1 MALFGKDKEK
11 KTTAPEP
18 LPVPVT
24 ALAVSPIPVALPP
37 AVEPKKERT
46 KMAGPLTDALVNTMN
61 EVDRFTRKVKAVQA
75 AMEQTAVEGA
85 KLGSGSTE
93 LRACKRSITDLKNEL
108 KILWKALS

>member
-11 KTTAPEP
+11 KPAAEA
-18 LPVPVT
+18 VT
-24 ALAVSPIPVALPP
+24 PPATLPIPVALPQ
-37 AVEPKKERT
+37 AVEPKKERA

-75 AMEQTAVEGA
+75 AMAQAEAEGA
-85 KLGSGSTE
+85 KLGSGNTE
-93 LRACKRSITDLKNEL
+93 LRACKRAITDLKNEL